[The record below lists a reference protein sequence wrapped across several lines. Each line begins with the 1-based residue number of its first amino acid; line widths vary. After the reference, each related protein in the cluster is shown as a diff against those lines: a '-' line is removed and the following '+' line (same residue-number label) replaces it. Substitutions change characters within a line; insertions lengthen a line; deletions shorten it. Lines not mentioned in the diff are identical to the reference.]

1 MFNYNHYTW
10 YYRHMD
16 NNNTQ
21 GARKNPKSFRISV
34 KGERLLLI
42 LSEHIGVNQTSII
55 EMAIR
60 EMAERKGIDVPTD
73 KKEEG

>member
-1 MFNYNHYTW
+1 
-10 YYRHMD
+10 MD

-21 GARKNPKSFRISV
+21 GARKNLKSFRISV

-60 EMAERKGIDVPTD
+60 EMAKREGIDIPVD
-73 KKEEG
+73 KTGQNK